1 MKKLSITN
9 HSRQEVIAEA
19 VKVLKQGGVIVYPT
33 ETAYGLGAD
42 FLNSSAVKKVY
53 RIKGRGFEKKLSV
66 LVGSLSMAKKLVGF
80 NRKSLAL
87 AGKYWPGPL
96 TLVLPRLDKL
106 ETLGARLSSNKL
118 ATAIVRKL
126 NRPLTSTSANF
137 SGKPECY
144 SSACVKQQFKAR
156 KYQPDLIIDAG
167 RLPRRKVS
175 TVVQAA
181 GDGLKVLRRGKIIV

>member
-1 MKKLSITN
+1 
-9 HSRQEVIAEA
+9 
-19 VKVLKQGGVIVYPT
+19 
-33 ETAYGLGAD
+33 
-42 FLNSSAVKKVY
+42 
-53 RIKGRGFEKKLSV
+53 
-66 LVGSLSMAKKLVGF
+66 MAKKLVGF

-144 SSACVKQQFKAR
+144 SIACVKQQFKAR